1 VGTDLNIAACALVV
15 FAKAPV
21 AGQVKTRLIPALG
34 ALGAAQLAQR
44 LLQHAVGQ
52 SVAAGLGSV
61 ELCVSPDV
69 SHPSFLALASR
80 HGLAL
85 TEQGSGDLGQ
95 RMHRALA
102 RRLATDPGVLLIGT
116 DAPALDAAVLREAAR
131 ALQTHDAVFVP
142 ALDGGYALVGL
153 RRQAPEL
160 FANIAWS
167 TPQVMAATRHRAQ
180 AAGLRWAELPALGDV
195 DVPDDLVHLKH
206 LQPLPDLPDL
216 PGD

>member
-1 VGTDLNIAACALVV
+1 LKLSACGLVV
-15 FAKAPV
+15 FAKAPI

-34 ALGAAQLAQR
+34 AEGAAELAQR
-44 LLQHAVGQ
+44 LLEHAVRQ

-61 ELCVSPDV
+61 ELCVAPDGR
-69 SHPSFLALASR
+69 HPSFLRLASL

-85 TEQGSGDLGQ
+85 TEQGAGDLGQ

-102 RRLATDPGVLLIGT
+102 RRLATEPGVLLIGT
-116 DAPALDAAVLREAAR
+116 DAPALDAAVLNEAAR
-131 ALQTHDAVFVP
+131 ALQAHDAVFVP

-160 FANIAWS
+160 FADITWS
-167 TPQVMAATRHRAQ
+167 TPQVMAATRQKAK
-180 AAGLRWAELPALGDV
+180 ASGLSWAELPALGDI
-195 DVPDDLVHLKH
+195 DVPDDLVHLRH
-206 LQPLPDLPDL
+206 LPHGPDL